1 VPLLPRLGLALSCAA
16 LLTAAVASP
25 SLAGPADQT
34 KTRTSPVAAV
44 VKPKKAPAD
53 PERALIRERRL
64 ETKRGAAFAAT
75 ALEYVGYPYR
85 WGGRSPDSGFDC
97 SGFTMFVYSTVGL
110 ELPRDLGGQLES
122 GRWIEQ
128 DELIPGDLLIFA
140 NTYRRGISHSAVY
153 LGDGQFVHAND
164 ESTGVVVSTF
174 ANPYWTTRFYGA
186 SRPGR

>member
-1 VPLLPRLGLALSCAA
+1 MPLLPRLGRALSCAA
-16 LLTAAVASP
+16 LMTASVASP
-25 SLAGPADQT
+25 TLASPAGQA
-34 KTRTSPVAAV
+34 KTRTSPVVATV
-44 VKPKKAPAD
+44 EPKKAPAD
-53 PERALIRERRL
+53 SERALSRERRR
-64 ETKRGAAFAAT
+64 ETQRGEAIART

-85 WGGRSPDSGFDC
+85 WGGRSPDGGFDC

-140 NTYRRGISHSAVY
+140 NTYRRGVSHSAVY
-153 LGDGQFVHAND
+153 LGDSQFVHAND